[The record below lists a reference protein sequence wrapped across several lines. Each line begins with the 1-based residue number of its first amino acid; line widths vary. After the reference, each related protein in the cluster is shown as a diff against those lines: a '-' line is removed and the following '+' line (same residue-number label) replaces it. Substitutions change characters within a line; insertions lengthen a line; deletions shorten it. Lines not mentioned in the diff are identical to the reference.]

1 MILSNSQYLDTL
13 KRAWSRP
20 TLNDLDDR
28 RYNPSPPLSHCS
40 ARTATGLAALR
51 AAWPRSPCFLE
62 REDCTPIA
70 CYRSIDAPRTGG
82 AYDSHLRTA
91 GIVGRTRRRGSSVA
105 ARGVGPAAEGADH
118 RRTG

>member
-1 MILSNSQYLDTL
+1 MAPMSQRLRRL
-13 KRAWSRP
+13 V
-20 TLNDLDDR
+20 LDDT
-28 RYNPSPPLSHCS
+28 RYNPPPPLSHCS

-51 AAWPRSPCFLE
+51 VAWPRSPCFLE

-91 GIVGRTRRRGSSVA
+91 GIAGCTRRCG
-105 ARGVGPAAEGADH
+105 RGVAGRGA
-118 RRTG
+118 RNAVPKAQ